1 MDDKTPT
8 YNYQIAS
15 VNTYAKVAPVARRV
29 KRGEDSYITQA
40 AQQMLAAVRSVL
52 PEGGRAVLIPIP
64 NRSGHA
70 GYTKTLANRIGKE
83 MNLLVLDALTGD
95 AHRPLF
101 DIKKEG
107 LPPESLDLKFRR
119 VVDIPRGYTPILI
132 DNVLDTGHTAEAAY
146 KAIDHPDTR
155 MAVLGDT
162 HKFQYNNWKSVFN
175 RPNGQSQTRK
185 AKSELCHGEKTKMKA
200 NNIYQIPEY
209 MDKKQEVSTMAQHYM
224 DLKERH
230 PDAVLLFRDGDQYKV
245 LNSDAGKVAKVTGL
259 KERLLK
265 DKREGHQQLAFPHY
279 DLDKYLP
286 KLVRSGLRVAIVDPL
301 PAPKQKQ
308 ENVQSTNVKPQTD
321 KDMKEQK
328 SKAKGKK
335 SEAKTENQA
344 EVKTDAK
351 TEQSE
356 TKQEQ
361 REPRAPQLVTVNGEK
376 VTHGHAFQSTKTPE
390 EWYFTARLDG
400 KQLRP
405 MRMEAKDVE
414 AYQAKTATI
423 EGLMQKYYPTKL
435 EAKVSPQDYKAD
447 NKLSDGREVARMF
460 VYKEN
465 DAQRQDFGKYKIYAE
480 VDGQKMSAVMSP
492 HDQNAYFDRVT
503 TPAKLVE
510 SNFGEKL
517 HLASAYQN
525 YKMPEGIDVKDIRV
539 AKDGQDGKWKISA
552 AVGDNGR
559 TEKKTLSYDD
569 GFSLFQSKTAT
580 REQLAAKYL
589 TPDIMRMASQK
600 QEVSQGMKV

>member
-1 MDDKTPT
+1 MDDKT
-8 YNYQIAS
+8 NYQIAS

-40 AQQMLAAVRSVL
+40 AQMMLPAVRSVL

-70 GYTKTLANRIGKE
+70 GYTKTLAKRIGQA
-83 MNLLVLDALTGD
+83 MSLPVLDALTGD

-107 LPPESLDLKFRR
+107 LPPESLDLKFRS
-119 VVDIPRGYTPILI
+119 VVDIPKNYTPILI
-132 DNVLDTGHTAEAAY
+132 DNVLDTGHTAMAAY
-146 KAIDHPDTR
+146 KSIGHPDTR

-162 HKFQYNNWKSVFN
+162 HKFLLN
-175 RPNGQSQTRK
+175 RWHNT
-185 AKSELCHGEKTKMKA
+185 
-200 NNIYQIPEY
+200 IYQTPEY
-209 MDKKQEVSTMAQHYM
+209 MAKKQETKTMAQHYM
-224 DLKERH
+224 DLKERY
-230 PDAVLLFRDGDQYKV
+230 PDVVLLFRDGDQYKV

-259 KERLLK
+259 KEELLK
-265 DKREGHQQLAFPHY
+265 DKREGHQQLTFPHY
-279 DLDKYLP
+279 NLDKYLP
-286 KLVRSGLRVAIVDPL
+286 MLVKSGLRVAVVDPL
-301 PAPKQKQ
+301 FTPKQKQ
-308 ENVQSTNVKPQTD
+308 ENVQSSNVQQTNSA
-321 KDMKEQK
+321 DMKEQK
-328 SKAKGKK
+328 TKTKEKK
-335 SEAKTENQA
+335 SEVKTENKA

-351 TEQSE
+351 TAKAESKEQKQEAKAE
-356 TKQEQ
+356 TKQEAKTEVKAEQ
-361 REPRAPQLVTVNGEK
+361 PETKQKQHESRPPQLVTVNGEK
-376 VTHGHAFQSTKTPE
+376 VTHGHAFQSTKNPE
-390 EWYFTARLDG
+390 DWYFTARLDG
-400 KQLRP
+400 RQLRP
-405 MRMEAKDVE
+405 MRMDAKDVE
-414 AYQAKTATI
+414 AYQAKTSTI
-423 EGLMQKYYPTKL
+423 EGLMQRYYPTKM
-435 EAKVSPQDYKAD
+435 EQKVTPEEYKAD
-447 NKLSDGREVARMF
+447 NKLSDGREVSKMF
-460 VYKEN
+460 VYKES
-465 DAQRQDFGKYKIYAE
+465 DAQRQDFGKYKLYAE
-480 VDGQKMSAVMSP
+480 VDGQKMSAVISP
-492 HDQNAYFDRVT
+492 YDQSAYFDRVT

-517 HLASAYQN
+517 HLASAYQH

-589 TPDIMRMASQK
+589 MPDIMRIASQK